1 MFTIK
6 NLCYIFSS
14 VTIVSIFIITANIFN
29 VVQKSDVE
37 AKAVDQVSVQ
47 NDPALLIVTGRKEL
61 NGFKGYRHYRHG
73 YRKYSDGWW
82 YPEKAFIGYTYSNVK
97 DISLKVISTQRDRK
111 PTFSSFLEK
120 KELWNVKHHID
131 YCKARYL
138 SYNQND
144 NSYQPFHGPRKQCFS
159 SFFKG

>member
-1 MFTIK
+1 MSIIK
-6 NLCYIFSS
+6 SLCYILSI
-14 VTIVSIFIITANIFN
+14 VTIVSIFIITPNISN
-29 VVQKSDVE
+29 IVYNNGTE
-37 AKAVDQVSVQ
+37 AKAVDQLSVQ
-47 NDPALLIVTGRKEL
+47 DNRALLIVTGRKEL

-82 YPEKAFIGYTYSNVK
+82 YPEKAFVVYTYSDVK
-97 DISLKVISTQRDRK
+97 DTPLNAISTQK
-111 PTFSSFLEK
+111 YNPTVFSSLEK
-120 KELWNVKHHID
+120 KELWSVKGHID

-159 SFFKG
+159 SFFKE